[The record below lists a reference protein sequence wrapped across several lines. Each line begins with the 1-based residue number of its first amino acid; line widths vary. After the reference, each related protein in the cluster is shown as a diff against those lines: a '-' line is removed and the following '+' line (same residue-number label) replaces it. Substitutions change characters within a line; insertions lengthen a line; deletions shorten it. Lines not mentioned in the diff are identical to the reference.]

1 MGTFQIAGVMAATE
15 FFRNLAVNLAG
26 VRLTTPIPRLLPITL
41 PCWLGLQ
48 GRFRQIGAAL
58 GGSLLVRQGN
68 HCLSHGYGHPFP
80 QWQAANF
87 LFSQT
92 HPVPRVSP
100 GNGPPQSH
108 GSRARP
114 RKSLQFCLG
123 NPLQGDQHNFV
134 SVSMHSELLPAA
146 QHHALCKRINLRSK

>member
-1 MGTFQIAGVMAATE
+1 MAATE

-58 GGSLLVRQGN
+58 RGSLLVRQGN